1 MRRAAP
7 ASGTSFTQTAIF
19 TGPDYYRIGRGGP
32 RGHLPCR
39 SGPDALVPSHP
50 SRSVRVDA
58 RSPDHTPWG
67 PRDPGSCPSRWARC
81 RIAAQAASR
90 ARSSSRWSGPTG
102 TRTTS
107 ATRGGQG
114 RHEGNDILAPKHS
127 PVVAVEDGKIKFWT
141 TSSRAGCMLYL
152 YGASGTTY
160 LYIHLNNDVTM
171 ANDNRGKCV
180 AGGSYWPGLKD
191 GAKVVAGQ
199 AIGFVGDS
207 GDADGT
213 PHLHF
218 EVHPHDGGATNPFPF
233 LNRATRI
240 LFTAPPGSA
249 VTLSLKGTIVAAS
262 DTQLTMKVQTATVFP
277 SRLKLLG
284 LRKPMMLTLTP
295 TALVDVPRARLRQRR
310 RPGGSARRQAGDHPD
325 VAGQDDAS
333 GAGGP
338 RRRLLGRPRGAHDG
352 VRATCGGASRR
363 AARGS
368 CPSASAGHRAR
379 ASRDSR
385 RGSGADPPAGG
396 CAPGTRAGRRSPP
409 RPP

>member
-1 MRRAAP
+1 MPWYPPTLRGRSESMRDRLSTLRGVLVILAAALLAGP
-7 ASGTSFTQTAIF
+7 AAASPA
-19 TGPDYYRIGRGGP
+19 GG
-32 RGHLPCR
+32 
-39 SGPDALVPSHP
+39 VPSQIIFP
-50 SRSVRVDA
+50 VV
-58 RSPDHTPWG
+58 G
-67 PRDPGSCPSRWARC
+67 PYRYTNDFGDP
-81 RIAAQAASR
+81 R
-90 ARSSSRWSGPTG
+90 A
-102 TRTTS
+102 
-107 ATRGGQG
+107 QG

-160 LYIHLNNDVTM
+160 LYIHLNNDVTI

-295 TALVDVPRARLRQRR
+295 TALVDVPRA
-310 RPGGSARRQAGDHPD
+310 PSGSVADRAGALVGKPAIILTLPAKTTLQA
-325 VAGQDDAS
+325 Q
-333 GAGGP
+333 
-338 RRRLLGRPRGAHDG
+338 
-352 VRATCGGASRR
+352 
-363 AARGS
+363 AARDGAF
-368 CPSASAGHRAR
+368 SAAR
-379 ASRDSR
+379 VVLTTA
-385 RGSGADPPAGG
+385 
-396 CAPGTRAGRRSPP
+396 
-409 RPP
+409 

>member
-1 MRRAAP
+1 MPWYPPTLRGRSESMRDRLSTLRGILVILAAALLAGP
-7 ASGTSFTQTAIF
+7 A
-19 TGPDYYRIGRGGP
+19 
-32 RGHLPCR
+32 
-39 SGPDALVPSHP
+39 
-50 SRSVRVDA
+50 
-58 RSPDHTPWG
+58 
-67 PRDPGSCPSRWARC
+67 
-81 RIAAQAASR
+81 AASP
-90 ARSSSRWSGPTG
+90 AGGVPTQIIFPVVGPYRYTNDFG
-102 TRTTS
+102 DPR
-107 ATRGGQG
+107 GQG

-160 LYIHLNNDVTM
+160 LYIHLNNDVTT

-191 GAKVVAGQ
+191 GARVVAGQ

-240 LFTAPPGSA
+240 LFTAAPGSA

-284 LRKPMMLTLTP
+284 LRKPMMLTLTS
-295 TALVDVPRARLRQRR
+295 D
-310 RPGGSARRQAGDHPD
+310 RPGG
-325 VAGQDDAS
+325 
-333 GAGGP
+333 
-338 RRRLLGRPRGAHDG
+338 
-352 VRATCGGASRR
+352 R
-363 AARGS
+363 AARS
-368 CPSASAGHRAR
+368 
-379 ASRDSR
+379 
-385 RGSGADPPAGG
+385 PPAASPTGRERSS
-396 CAPGTRAGRRSPP
+396 ANRRSS
-409 RPP
+409 